1 MDLEQLYANRV
12 AYLMEQMDKK
22 DVTSDER
29 KAMLHEVVE
38 LGRLGEGLAKVNSE
52 HEDRIKSREIDRNL
66 RISQLK
72 EDRKER
78 IFKYTFEGAKFVG
91 GLIATGIFTHLAY
104 RHETNG
110 TVPMT
115 QVGKE
120 HVKHGFR
127 IRGLF

>member
-1 MDLEQLYANRV
+1 MDLEQIYATRI
-12 AYLMEQMDKK
+12 AHLMEQMDKK

-29 KAMLHEVVE
+29 KAMLQEVVD
-38 LGRLGEGLAKVNSE
+38 LGRLGEGLAKINAE
-52 HEDRIKSREIDRNL
+52 HEDRIKSQEIDRNL

-72 EDRKER
+72 EDRRER

-91 GLIATGIFTHLAY
+91 SLIATACFTHLAY
-104 RHETNG
+104 RNERDG

-115 QVGKE
+115 QVGRE